1 MTVGTQIRRILGSV
15 LLLALVGQ
23 AALQPET
30 AQGNG
35 TSIKVVLSYLSG
47 VSNFGPQSAAG
58 VAEIVMKEGE
68 IKITALGMQPLTSQT
83 YQIWLVNTRTGE
95 VWNGGR
101 VSPDPRGNVSA
112 TNILAGEIPDK
123 SYNLLFLSV
132 EEPDVAPRTPS
143 QQRSIAGQFPTNFAP
158 GQQPE
163 QLPNTGAE
171 LSVDNIRFVPA
182 TPPGIQPEEAPWR
195 PWAITAMLP
204 LAAALGFWVG
214 RRGGA

>member
-1 MTVGTQIRRILGSV
+1 MTVGIQMWRMLASVTLLIIL
-15 LLLALVGQ
+15 GQ
-23 AALQPET
+23 AALQPEVV
-30 AQGNG
+30 QGNG

-47 VSNFGPQSAAG
+47 VSNFGSQSAAG

-83 YQIWLVNTRTGE
+83 YQVWLANTRSGE

-123 SYNLLFLSV
+123 GYNLVFLSV

-143 QQRSIAGQFPTNFAP
+143 QQRSIAGHFPTSPAP

-163 QLPNTGAE
+163 QLPNTGDA

-182 TPPGIQPEEAPWR
+182 APPAARPEGEPWR
-195 PWAITAMLP
+195 PWVMTALLP
-204 LAAALGFWVG
+204 LAAALGFWIG
-214 RRGGA
+214 RRCGA